1 MADVIQKFNKGLDTY
16 LTKDQ
21 LREICPV
28 AFENAPTNPN
38 VTNKYLFV
46 NTEKI
51 VDDLDKLGWKP
62 VTAAMRKSRGKKTI
76 FSKHMVTFQN
86 PDIKITSKDGDHSFP
101 RIIMTNSHDGLQAFK
116 FSVGIFRL
124 VCSNGLV
131 VADEK
136 FSDFKIRHKGYTF
149 AELRDV
155 VAKAVKDLP
164 NKVEVLNKMKSKI
177 LTKDEKEKLALDAML
192 IRAGIIPNSDKA
204 KKFVYDQE
212 TIEDILDP
220 KRKEDKGDDL
230 WKVFNVVQEK
240 ITQGEFH
247 AALKGANTKVRK
259 VRKIKSF
266 EKDLQVNKELFKLAT
281 ALV

>member
-1 MADVIQKFNKGLDTY
+1 MQDLTQSFNKGLDSY

-21 LREICPV
+21 LRKICPV
-28 AFENAPTNPN
+28 AFKEAPTNPS
-38 VTNKYLFV
+38 VTDKYLFV
-46 NTEKI
+46 NTETI
-51 VDDLDKLGWKP
+51 IDDLAKLGWKP
-62 VTAAMRKSRGKKTI
+62 VTAAMRKNREKDTI
-76 FSKHMVTFQN
+76 FSKHMVSFQN
-86 PDIKITSKDGDHSFP
+86 PDIMIKSTDGDDSFP

-131 VADEK
+131 IADEK

-149 AELRDV
+149 SELRDV
-155 VAKAVKDLP
+155 VAQAVKDLP
-164 NKVEVLNKMKSKI
+164 NKVEVLNKMKNKI
-177 LTKDEKEKLALDAML
+177 LTQDEKQKLALDALL
-192 IRAGIIPNSDKA
+192 IRAGISPGSDKA
-204 KKFVYDQE
+204 KEFKYDQE
-212 TIEDILDP
+212 TIQDILEP
-220 KRKEDKGDDL
+220 KRKQDTGDDL
-230 WKVFNVVQEK
+230 WKTFNVIQEK

-247 AALKGANTKVRK
+247 AALVGAKVRK

>member
-1 MADVIQKFNKGLDTY
+1 MADLVQNFNKGLDSY

-21 LREICPV
+21 LRELCPV
-28 AFENAPTNPN
+28 AFKDAPTNPK
-38 VTNKYLFV
+38 VTDKYLFV
-46 NTEKI
+46 NTETI

-62 VTAAMRKSRGKKTI
+62 VSAAMRKSRGKDTI

-86 PDIKITSKDGDHSFP
+86 PEIKITSKDGDNAFP
-101 RIIMTNSHDGLQAFK
+101 RIILTNSHDGLQAFK

-155 VAKAVKDLP
+155 VAQAVKDLP
-164 NKVEVLNKMKSKI
+164 NKVEVLNKMRNKI
-177 LTKDEKEKLALDAML
+177 LTQDEKQKLALDAML
-192 IRAGIIPNSDKA
+192 IRAGITPDSDKA
-204 KKFVYDQE
+204 KKFEYDEE
-212 TIEDILDP
+212 TIEDILEP
-220 KRKEDKGDDL
+220 KRNEDKGDDL
-230 WKVFNVVQEK
+230 WKVFNVIQEK

-247 AALKGANTKVRK
+247 AALKGAKVRK